1 MMQFY
6 FKQITSLFYF
16 FCATMLSA
24 SAQTSFTVVVSP
36 EVIAKNE
43 YANLRLT
50 VTNGTDIRNINPPS
64 LKDVEIVSGPSQET
78 GMSNI
83 NGSVT
88 NYFTLNY
95 VIKPKRAG
103 KFVFAGATANVN
115 GTIFRAPATSLQVR
129 NASSNAP
136 SQSNVP
142 LGFEPFTNS
151 DQPKEYGDNIL
162 KKGENI
168 AAKISNNIQ
177 VKLITSKTSCF
188 VGEPIIA
195 TYKLYTRIRS
205 EGRVSKNPAFNGFS
219 VIDLQQPDIT
229 DGGKE
234 MLAGREYN
242 VYVIRKAQLY
252 PLQAGAIDLETAVL
266 DAKVEL
272 IKENAGRNVDVFGG
286 FRIDPSDLIVET
298 VALSSK
304 PVTIN
309 VKPLPEEGKPVSFN
323 GAVGNFNFKAL
334 LEKTSFSADEAGKL
348 VLTIEGA
355 GNLQLITAPDI
366 VWPQQ
371 IEAFEATI
379 KDDLLQMDVPVSG
392 QKTIEIPFTVTAPGK
407 YELPSI
413 SFSYFDPAAGVY
425 RTISSNPIAFE
436 VRKGS
441 SQPNYDQD
449 SIITKEPAGFIKK
462 IFSNREWVVGFVA
475 FLFVIGLWVWFRLDR
490 KKDPTTPSQS
500 LKEEAQAFSTVVTH
514 EFTSNQKPV
523 ANEIPQNYLQETE
536 ACLNSTDCNS
546 FYTLLNKELKQF
558 LATKFSFPLY
568 EVSARTIGAAMD
580 EAGYDV
586 VLALQLEQLL
596 QEIELELYTPFSS
609 EATKNDLYSRAQ
621 ELIQTLLTH
630 QS

>member
-6 FKQITSLFYF
+6 LKQFTLFFYF
-16 FCATMLSA
+16 FCVTMLST

-78 GMSNI
+78 GMNNY

-103 KFVFAGATANVN
+103 KFVFSGATANIN
-115 GTIFRAPATSLQVR
+115 GTIFRAPATTLQVR
-129 NASSNAP
+129 NANSNAP
-136 SQSNVP
+136 SQPSAP
-142 LGFEPFTNS
+142 LGVDPYSNS
-151 DQPKEYGDNIL
+151 DQPKEYGDNFL

-168 AAKISNNIQ
+168 AAKISNNMQ

-188 VGEPIIA
+188 VGEPIVA

-205 EGRVSKNPAFNGFS
+205 EGRISKNPAFNGFS
-219 VIDLQQPDIT
+219 VIDLQQPDIAN
-229 DGGKE
+229 GGKE
-234 MLAGREYN
+234 MLDGREYN
-242 VYVIRKAQLY
+242 VYIIRRAQLY
-252 PLQAGAIDLETAVL
+252 PLQSGAIDLETAVL
-266 DAKVEL
+266 DTKVEL
-272 IKENAGRNVDVFGG
+272 IKENAGKNVDVFGG
-286 FRIDPSDLIVET
+286 FRIDPADLIVEK

-309 VKPLPEEGKPVSFN
+309 VKPLPEEGKPLSFN
-323 GAVGNFNFKAL
+323 GAVGQFNFRAV
-334 LEKTSFSADEAGKL
+334 LEKASFTADEAGKL

-407 YELPSI
+407 YELPAI
-413 SFSYFDPAAGVY
+413 SFSYFDPEAAVY

-441 SQPNYDQD
+441 NQPSYDTE
-449 SIITKEPAGFIKK
+449 SIIAKKPAGFIKK

-475 FLFVIGLWVWFRLDR
+475 FLFVIGLWIWFRLDR
-490 KKDPTTPSQS
+490 KKEPATPLQ
-500 LKEEAQAFSTVVTH
+500 KRREEERAFVTVSVPEINAQT
-514 EFTSNQKPV
+514 NPV

-536 ACLNSTDCNS
+536 ACLNSTDCDS

-568 EVSARTIGAAMD
+568 KVSARTIGNAMD
-580 EAGYDV
+580 EAGYGV
-586 VLALQLEQLL
+586 ALVLQMQQLL

-609 EATKNDLYSRAQ
+609 EATKNDLYSRVQ
-621 ELIQTLLTH
+621 ELIQTLLTKH
-630 QS
+630 S